1 MTALELI
8 SFKQTIKEEFPENFP
23 DDWEL
28 ISSWS
33 SMQML
38 LIMTAIDDQYK
49 VLISHEDFKQATS
62 VEELFEI
69 TRQKNN

>member
-1 MTALELI
+1 MTVLELI
-8 SFKQTIKEEFPENFP
+8 SFKQIIKEEFPENFQ

-38 LIMTAIDDQYK
+38 LIMTAIDEQFK
-49 VLISHEDFKQATS
+49 VLISHEDFKKANS
-62 VEELFEI
+62 VDELFEI
-69 TRQKNN
+69 TRLKNN